1 MKPLA
6 QNTLIQNRYLI
17 VQLIGKGGMG
27 EVYLAVDQRLGSAIA
42 LKRTFFAGD
51 ENLGGAFEREARVL
65 ARLRHPVLPK
75 VSDHFGEGDEQFLV
89 MEHISGDDLSKSIAA
104 NGKPFPLSWV

>member
-17 VQLIGKGGMG
+17 VHLIGKGGMG
-27 EVYLAVDQRLGSAIA
+27 EVYLAVDQRLGSAVA

-51 ENLGGAFEREARVL
+51 EMLGNAFEREARTL
-65 ARLRHPVLPK
+65 ARMRHPCLLYT
-75 VSDHFGEGDEQFLV
+75 SDAADERSSV
-89 MEHISGDDLSKSIAA
+89 DLGGRRIIKKKKKK
-104 NGKPFPLSWV
+104 NGKRDKLQ

>member
-27 EVYLAVDQRLGSAIA
+27 EVYLAQDTELGRKVAIKLLPAEFTRDNVRL
-42 LKRTFFAGD
+42 RRF
-51 ENLGGAFEREARVL
+51 RQEARAVSAH
-65 ARLRHPVLPK
+65 ARL
-75 VSDHFGEGDEQFLV
+75 
-89 MEHISGDDLSKSIAA
+89 AA
-104 NGKPFPLSWV
+104 LLEKGVPAR